1 MERWEA
7 DYWGQACWGVKWQG
21 HSSRERGG
29 GWGANHGTNILPT
42 PQLEYTLYPPST
54 CIIHKHISYLNM
66 LPTSTCFHV
75 ISISTCC
82 HTMYPNTLYPYD
94 VFYPSKYQYNVSM
107 QNTLPQQEFIW
118 CIQVKHISIQCKY
131 STNVSYST
139 NTKIMYPTLLR
150 THKIYLN
157 STSKC
162 KMHFVET
169 SFHTSYP
176 PQHLHLFIWQTLPQ

>member
-1 MERWEA
+1 MQALVTWKDGKLITEAKPVEGSNGKATRVEREVV
-7 DYWGQACWGVKWQG
+7 DGELIMVLTSYPLLSLNTQC
-21 HSSRERGG
+21 
-29 GWGANHGTNILPT
+29 ILL
-42 PQLEYTLYPPST
+42 Q
-54 CIIHKHISYLNM
+54 HVSYINTYL
-66 LPTSTCFHV
+66 TSTCFHA
-75 ISISTCC
+75 ISISTYC
-82 HTMYPNTLYPYD
+82 HTMYPNTLYPYN
-94 VFYPSKYQYNVSM
+94 VFYLNKYQYNVSM